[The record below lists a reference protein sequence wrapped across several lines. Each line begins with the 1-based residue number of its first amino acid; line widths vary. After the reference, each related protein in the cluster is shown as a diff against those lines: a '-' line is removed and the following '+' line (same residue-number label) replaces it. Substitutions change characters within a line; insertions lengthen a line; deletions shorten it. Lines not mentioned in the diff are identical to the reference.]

1 MAGTTNN
8 TPWTK
13 LVVGAAQY
21 KANGEAG
28 GASFGVYYPFL
39 NSTVLLTVMNSN
51 QMLFKQQ
58 VVVRMVICC
67 YIFRIFQFLVEQQN
81 RKGAVLCS

>member
-1 MAGTTNN
+1 MSVGFYLNFVIRSIYVISLLFGVLTMAGTTNN

-13 LVVGAAQY
+13 LVVGAAQC

-51 QMLFKQQ
+51 
-58 VVVRMVICC
+58 
-67 YIFRIFQFLVEQQN
+67 
-81 RKGAVLCS
+81 